1 MEIENKI
8 LNIKELANYLN
19 CSVSM
24 IRKLIYNNE
33 IPYFK
38 IGNIYEF
45 HIDIINQWITNKH
58 NEIEIGGFEN
68 EIRRDSTKI

>member
-1 MEIENKI
+1 MQNSKKI
-8 LNIKELANYLN
+8 LNIKELSELLN

-38 IGNIYEF
+38 IGAVYHFDSNVIE
-45 HIDIINQWITNKH
+45 HWILDRH
-58 NEIEIGGFEN
+58 NDIEIGGLEYAH
-68 EIRRDSTKI
+68 R

>member
-1 MEIENKI
+1 METDNKI
-8 LNIKELANYLN
+8 LNIKELSNYLN

-45 HIDIINQWITNKH
+45 HIDIINQWILKNH
-58 NEIEIGGFEN
+58 NDITLKN
-68 EIRRDSTKI
+68 